1 MKLIECVRCLD
12 NESRHL
18 LHAVIYRDRDK
29 PFRCYIYQQQSSADK
44 DGIAFGILLSLN
56 LRIST
61 FHKSR
66 FS

>member
-18 LHAVIYRDRDK
+18 LHAVIYRDRDDFDATFITNS
-29 PFRCYIYQQQSSADK
+29 PQLTRME
-44 DGIAFGILLSLN
+44 LLSVSYFLLN

-66 FS
+66 FY